1 MKLIEHFPTH
11 KEIVLATIDE
21 AKLLYP
27 RLDGFRFNY
36 VISANRTATNSDQ
49 ISSSIDRF
57 ILRTIRSQADLIV
70 STGLTARTE
79 NLKSSSYA
87 PLLLLTQRE
96 ALECDA
102 TRLASE
108 QMVYV
113 TCDEDSFSIPNALA
127 VGKTSEPLTVWLE
140 EFASKQSAKSVVIEC
155 GLSLTR
161 IFLASFL
168 AKEFC
173 LSVTEAN
180 NMALAKETAGRFLNE
195 LAVKAT
201 LIQLLE
207 YEDTY
212 LFRFDLL
219 SQTV

>member
-1 MKLIEHFPTH
+1 LKLIEHVPTQ
-11 KEIVLATIDE
+11 KEIVVATIDE
-21 AKLLYP
+21 AKSFYP
-27 RLDGFRFNY
+27 RFDGFRFNY
-36 VISANRTATNSDQ
+36 VISANKTAINSDQ
-49 ISSSIDRF
+49 ISSNIDRF

-79 NLKSSSYA
+79 NLKASSYA

-96 ALECDA
+96 ALDCDA
-102 TRLASE
+102 TRVASE

-113 TCDEDSFSIPNALA
+113 TCDEDTFSNPNALA

-140 EFASKQSAKSVVIEC
+140 EFACKHSAKSVVIEC

-161 IFLASFL
+161 TLLTSPL

-180 NMALAKETAGRFLNE
+180 NMTLAKETAERFLNE
-195 LAVKAT
+195 LGVKAT
-201 LIQLLE
+201 VIQLLE
-207 YEDTY
+207 SEDTY
-212 LFRFDLL
+212 LFRFDLR
-219 SQTV
+219 SKTF